1 MPFLIPY
8 TFQAGTKAK
17 SNEVNENFLAV
28 KQFVD
33 LLEQDS
39 AQLQV
44 NVSDIEANKAD
55 LNGNSNV
62 RFQVDDAVNGKDA
75 VNLDTLKEQ
84 VANTLDYIS
93 GFVLTRVSDTQ
104 VRASAGSCYDST
116 LEHMITSTGN
126 LTLTASGLGANAT
139 YYVYVVATTDGS
151 ATPKLAYGTS
161 SSTVALPEGY
171 DIYRRLGYFTTDA
184 DSDISNVS
192 SESGNATQGIYIVD
206 MGWSGTSWWRTYSN
220 GWKECGGQ
228 ISGSA
233 TNLITVKFPNG
244 LRFNNPST
252 IRFASAKRA
261 GYSRNQGSVNYTQEQ
276 GIFVN
281 VTATSFQFQWAL
293 WGPTDWEAKGY

>member
-17 SNEVNENFLAV
+17 ANEVNENFLAV

-55 LNGNSNV
+55 LNGNANI

-75 VNLDTLKEQ
+75 VNLDTLKGQ
-84 VANTLDYIS
+84 IANTLDYIS

-116 LEHMITSTGN
+116 LQHLITSTGN

-139 YYVYVVATTDGS
+139 YYVYVVATSDGS
-151 ATPKLAYGTS
+151 QTPKLAYGTS
-161 SSTVALPEGY
+161 SSTVALPEGF
-171 DIYRRLGYFTTDA
+171 DIFRRLGYFTTDA
-184 DSDISNVS
+184 ESDILNVS
-192 SESGNATQGIYIVD
+192 SESGNATQGIYIVS

-228 ISGSA
+228 INSQSE
-233 TNLITVKFPNG
+233 TVTVTFPNG
-244 LRFNNPST
+244 TSFTNPSS
-252 IRFASAKRA
+252 IRFATAKRSTYQRDL
-261 GYSRNQGSVNYTQEQ
+261 GKVNYTQEQ
-276 GIFVN
+276 GVITN
-281 VTATSFQFQWAL
+281 VTATSFKFT
-293 WGPTDWEAKGY
+293 WGYFGLTDWEAKGY

>member
-17 SNEVNENFLAV
+17 ANEVNENFLAV

-139 YYVYVVATTDGS
+139 YYVYVVATADGS

-161 SSTVALPEGY
+161 SSTVALPGGY

-184 DSDISNVS
+184 DADILNVS
-192 SESGNATQGIYIVD
+192 SESGNATQGIYIVS

-228 ISGSA
+228 VIHTDMQVHSD
-233 TNLITVKFPNG
+233 TVRYPN
-244 LRFNNPST
+244 N
-252 IRFASAKRA
+252 IRFTRNPCGIQVADT
-261 GYSRNQGSVNYTQEQ
+261 GYGGQETRTGNEITSYSTTQ
-276 GIFVN
+276 FVYKHYGFN
-281 VTATSFQFQWAL
+281 TGFF
-293 WGPTDWEAKGY
+293 WEAKGY

>member
-17 SNEVNENFLAV
+17 ANEVNENFLAV

-75 VNLDTLKEQ
+75 VNLDTLKGQ

-139 YYVYVVATTDGS
+139 YYVYVVATS
-151 ATPKLAYGTS
+151 NNSQTPQLAYGTS

-184 DSDISNVS
+184 DGDISNVS
-192 SESGNATQGIYIVD
+192 SESGNATQGIYIID

-228 ISGSA
+228 
-233 TNLITVKFPNG
+233 TNLTYAANKTISFPNG
-244 LRFNNPST
+244 IKFST
-252 IRFASAKRA
+252 TNYNLQLTCTYYERM
-261 GYSRNQGSVNYTQEQ
+261 QGVGWRSKA
-276 GIFVN
+276 
-281 VTATSFQFQWAL
+281 ATSFVAVA
-293 WGPTDWEAKGY
+293 WGNCTMNWEAKGY

>member
-17 SNEVNENFLAV
+17 ANEVNENFLAV

-75 VNLDTLKEQ
+75 VNLDTLKGQ

-139 YYVYVVATTDGS
+139 YYVYVVATS
-151 ATPKLAYGTS
+151 NNSQTPQLAYCTS

-184 DSDISNVS
+184 DGDISNVS
-192 SESGNATQGIYIVD
+192 SESGNATQGIYIID

-228 ISGSA
+228 
-233 TNLITVKFPNG
+233 TNLTYAANKTISFPNG
-244 LRFNNPST
+244 IKFST
-252 IRFASAKRA
+252 TNYNLQLTCTYYERM
-261 GYSRNQGSVNYTQEQ
+261 QGVGWRSKAT
-276 GIFVN
+276 
-281 VTATSFQFQWAL
+281 TSFVAL
-293 WGPTDWEAKGY
+293 AYGNCTMNWEAKGY